1 MAHRR
6 VVIASLVLALALL
19 SATSVLAQA
28 YPAKR
33 PRRHFVTISTDWLN
47 TQPLHFLE
55 HPLEDLVGRD
65 VAAAQFQDYEY
76 RTRDEAIL
84 IDVLEFKRRGRGKSL
99 TVYPFGLSVGPALA
113 LRGSIEDL
121 PSIRVDFAG
130 PGAPPNYTLTGGRAY
145 DIAAAIYV
153 ADRSPGWG
161 LGSHAFVGGG
171 IGRITS
177 ALSDGDRYF
186 AEGGGGLSSGP
197 IGVELA
203 IKFALNHLTQPVD
216 HRFFTVPITIRG
228 TLTF

>member
-1 MAHRR
+1 M
-6 VVIASLVLALALL
+6 I
-19 SATSVLAQA
+19 
-28 YPAKR
+28 
-33 PRRHFVTISTDWLN
+33 
-47 TQPLHFLE
+47 
-55 HPLEDLVGRD
+55 G
-65 VAAAQFQDYEY
+65 
-76 RTRDEAIL
+76 
-84 IDVLEFKRRGRGKSL
+84 
-99 TVYPFGLSVGPALA
+99 
-113 LRGSIEDL
+113 
-121 PSIRVDFAG
+121 IRWKLG
-130 PGAPPNYTLTGGRAY
+130 CTTAP
-145 DIAAAIYV
+145 IYV

-171 IGRITS
+171 IGPITS